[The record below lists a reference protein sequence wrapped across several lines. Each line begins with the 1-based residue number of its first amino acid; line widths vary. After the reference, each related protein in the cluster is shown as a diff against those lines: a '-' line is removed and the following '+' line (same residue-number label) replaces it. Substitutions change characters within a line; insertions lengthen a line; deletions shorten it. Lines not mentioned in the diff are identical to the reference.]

1 MNEDGGYHYQ
11 RFHFAQR
18 ERLAE
23 AAGNAAN
30 QVMWRGN
37 PVPFAKAWSTF
48 MTWVEPANADTSSL
62 SAREKVLRHKPVAAV
77 DGCWS
82 GPNDFIAERQSFDR
96 LPGTRCN
103 RLFPSYEF
111 PRSIAGGGGVA

>member
-37 PVPFAKAWSTF
+37 PVPFA
-48 MTWVEPANADTSSL
+48 
-62 SAREKVLRHKPVAAV
+62 
-77 DGCWS
+77 
-82 GPNDFIAERQSFDR
+82 
-96 LPGTRCN
+96 
-103 RLFPSYEF
+103 
-111 PRSIAGGGGVA
+111 

>member
-1 MNEDGGYHYQ
+1 
-11 RFHFAQR
+11 
-18 ERLAE
+18 
-23 AAGNAAN
+23 
-30 QVMWRGN
+30 
-37 PVPFAKAWSTF
+37 